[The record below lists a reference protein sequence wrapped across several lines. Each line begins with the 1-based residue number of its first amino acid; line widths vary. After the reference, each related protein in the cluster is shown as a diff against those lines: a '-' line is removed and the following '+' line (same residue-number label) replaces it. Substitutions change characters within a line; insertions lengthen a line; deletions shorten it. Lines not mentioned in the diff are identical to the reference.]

1 MNNAESGIRVRD
13 GEDVIISPVGALLNQ
28 RNVIHI
34 HDMGTTRRIF
44 YCDEFRH
51 NGIIA
56 CQLSSSRIMSRH
68 AHEFRQYEHIQ
79 SQGVTLAGSPFLFK

>member
-28 RNVIHI
+28 RNVISI

-51 NGIIA
+51 NGIVA
-56 CQLSSSRIMSRH
+56 
-68 AHEFRQYEHIQ
+68 
-79 SQGVTLAGSPFLFK
+79 